1 MSRPQVDIQRRI
13 HCGESKDGHGVC
25 TIRMWLGVTARDQGK
40 LKLVVQ
46 AFWLNRPYLSNIKP
60 SSSRTYYDVRYPPA
74 HDYKGIRQ
82 IPHLASPILTSANPQ
97 VFRKFSNS
105 LGPDTLQFIDKIL
118 DTHEIEDI
126 DVESSLETL
135 AKEYNKQDGWII
147 LISLDD

>member
-1 MSRPQVDIQRRI
+1 
-13 HCGESKDGHGVC
+13 
-25 TIRMWLGVTARDQGK
+25 
-40 LKLVVQ
+40 
-46 AFWLNRPYLSNIKP
+46 LSNIKP

-74 HDYKGIRQ
+74 HDYKGICQ
-82 IPHLASPILTSANPQ
+82 IPYFASNVKLTCADPQ

-105 LGPDTLQFIDKIL
+105 LGPDTLQFIEQIL

-147 LISLDD
+147 SIFLDD